1 VSYHV
6 RGFILCSFVL
16 FKFCFT
22 LLSFMFYCLHC
33 IGLLSVLFYVSSFV
47 FVNVEFPFVPPFTLL
62 SVLFVFYLVFMF
74 VFIVCFMVCFS
85 VYVCL

>member
-1 VSYHV
+1 MSYHV

-62 SVLFVFYLVFMF
+62 SVCFIRVLFG
-74 VFIVCFMVCFS
+74 
-85 VYVCL
+85 VYVCFYCMFYGVF